1 MKLVRP
7 KKRCNDSVVTLTSD
21 FAIPLKSFSDEQIE
35 KIKDS
40 LTFNNPAYSSAKRFS
55 PYSRIYVDPLITYYH
70 SSCGYLHVPA
80 GTDLSP
86 LNDPP
91 VEDNR
96 ITVYSSTVP
105 KFVLELREDQ
115 KAAAESYL
123 KMNRGHKLRAAVQL
137 PTGKGKAQP
146 LYSKV
151 LTSNG
156 FIKMGD
162 IKVGMKVISS
172 DGLPHT
178 VTGVFPQGKKD
189 VYEITFSDGSKV
201 RCSDEHLW
209 VVRTK
214 NEKKWGSPYRV
225 RTLKEMMR
233 LGLRNDRSYNLRVPL
248 CSPVHF
254 STVNLP
260 IHPYVVGCLIGDGCM
275 TNAKEGI
282 IYFSNTEQDVI
293 DRLNSKL
300 TYGEFVRNEHTQCQY
315 EYRVNCTRKYSTLVS
330 SIVSLGLDVYSEEKH
345 IPEVYLRSSVEDRF
359 ELLYGLFDTD
369 GCVFP
374 NGSYTYSTTSHRL
387 AEDIV
392 FLCNSLGIRALIR
405 SFTKPGYRT
414 EYTVSIL
421 THSHVFTSSKHV
433 DRANKAAHSHTRSN
447 IHRYDDMAVVDITY
461 IGKEECQCIMVD
473 SDDHTYITD
482 SFVVTHNT
490 VLALYLA
497 AKLKQKTLVI
507 VHKDDLVVGWQNDVD
522 LCFNHKCIPGLIKAK
537 SRKVGSFITIATAQ
551 TLSRMSEEELSK
563 YLNAFGFVIMDELHH
578 VPASMFDFVN
588 RFTAKYRL
596 GLTATPERKDGLAHV
611 MKLYFGDFCYK
622 YKSTGKEKDI
632 LPVTVIRRS
641 ADFLHIDPV
650 CAKDERG
657 RWFVKDFRIDPNSY
671 KLKDGEQFIS
681 EVPYNVRPRLVFN
694 DYSDMVVRRMKDM
707 VMSDIAWEYYQGHSC
722 IVFFSLKSQ
731 VDDFAEYLH
740 QEKKIPVC
748 DIHKYYGNNSAK
760 ENNRVMKEVENRR
773 QGVTLTTYSKT
784 SEGTNV
790 RQWEVAFLVS
800 SINDAK
806 NTEQVVGRVR
816 RVKEGCKLPMAVV
829 YDYRCPFVYSLA
841 SHALTRDAR
850 YRKLGAQFANSN
862 DQKERKS
869 RGHSAR
875 MFTRGYVR

>member
-1 MKLVRP
+1 MKLVIP

-21 FAIPLKSFSDEQIE
+21 FAIPLKSFSNEQIE
-35 KIKDS
+35 EIKDS
-40 LTFNNPAYSSAKRFS
+40 LTFNNPAYASAKRFS
-55 PYSRIYVDPLITYYH
+55 PYSRVYVDQLITYYH
-70 SSCGYLHVPA
+70 SSCGYLHIPA

-91 VEDNR
+91 VEDRR

-123 KMNRGHKLRAAVQL
+123 KMNNGYKLRAAVQL
-137 PTGKGKAQP
+137 PTGKGK
-146 LYSKV
+146 
-151 LTSNG
+151 
-156 FIKMGD
+156 
-162 IKVGMKVISS
+162 
-172 DGLPHT
+172 
-178 VTGVFPQGKKD
+178 
-189 VYEITFSDGSKV
+189 
-201 RCSDEHLW
+201 
-209 VVRTK
+209 
-214 NEKKWGSPYRV
+214 
-225 RTLKEMMR
+225 
-233 LGLRNDRSYNLRVPL
+233 
-248 CSPVHF
+248 
-254 STVNLP
+254 
-260 IHPYVVGCLIGDGCM
+260 
-275 TNAKEGI
+275 
-282 IYFSNTEQDVI
+282 
-293 DRLNSKL
+293 
-300 TYGEFVRNEHTQCQY
+300 
-315 EYRVNCTRKYSTLVS
+315 
-330 SIVSLGLDVYSEEKH
+330 
-345 IPEVYLRSSVEDRF
+345 
-359 ELLYGLFDTD
+359 
-369 GCVFP
+369 
-374 NGSYTYSTTSHRL
+374 
-387 AEDIV
+387 
-392 FLCNSLGIRALIR
+392 
-405 SFTKPGYRT
+405 
-414 EYTVSIL
+414 
-421 THSHVFTSSKHV
+421 
-433 DRANKAAHSHTRSN
+433 
-447 IHRYDDMAVVDITY
+447 
-461 IGKEECQCIMVD
+461 
-473 SDDHTYITD
+473 
-482 SFVVTHNT
+482 T

-522 LCFNHKCIPGLIKAK
+522 LCFNHKCVPGLIKAK

-551 TLSRMSEEELSK
+551 TLSRMDEDELSM
-563 YLNAFGFVIMDELHH
+563 YLNSFGFVVLDEMHH
-578 VPASMFDFVN
+578 CPASMFEFVN
-588 RFTAKYRL
+588 RFTSRYRL
-596 GLTATPERKDGLAHV
+596 GLTATAERKDGLAHV

-657 RWFVKDFRIDPNSY
+657 RWFVKDFRTDPNSY
-671 KLKDGEQFIS
+671 RLKKGELFIS
-681 EVPYNVRPRLVFN
+681 DVPYNVRPRLVFN

-816 RVKEGCKLPMAVV
+816 RVKEGCKLPRAVV